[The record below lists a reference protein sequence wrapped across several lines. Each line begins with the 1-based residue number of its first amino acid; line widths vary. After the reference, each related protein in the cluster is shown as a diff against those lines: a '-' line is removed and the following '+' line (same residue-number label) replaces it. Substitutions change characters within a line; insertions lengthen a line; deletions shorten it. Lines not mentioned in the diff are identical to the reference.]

1 MPQFLYRI
9 QPTRPEMLTH
19 GLTPE
24 EEAAVTEHFNY
35 LMRLA
40 DAGVM
45 HLFGRTLNT
54 DPSGFGL
61 CIFEAADE
69 PAARAIMEDDPAV
82 RAGVMRAELFPYRIA
97 GVGRGL
103 RGPSE

>member
-1 MPQFLYRI
+1 MPQFLYRV
-9 QPTRPEMLTH
+9 QPTRPEMLTQ
-19 GLTPE
+19 GPTPE
-24 EEAAVTEHFNY
+24 EDAAISEHFHY
-35 LMRLA
+35 LVRLA

-54 DPSGFGL
+54 DASSFGL

-69 PAARAIMEDDPAV
+69 PAARAIMDGDPAV

-103 RGPSE
+103 RSLSV